1 MKQVLV
7 VLICLNIITF
17 TVLAGPIQIQKDCC
31 RNYSKT
37 IPQFKRVKEYNIQE
51 NDGRCRI
58 KAVLFKV
65 GKRWVCSDPNN
76 DGVKSLVKKLS
87 KKQQRG

>member
-17 TVLAGPIQIQKDCC
+17 TVLAVRAPILKNCC

-37 IPQFKRVKEYNIQE
+37 IPQLKRVKGYDIQE
-51 NDGRCRI
+51 NNGRCRI
-58 KAVLFKV
+58 EAVLFKV

-76 DGVKSLVKKLS
+76 DEVKNLVKKLS
-87 KKQQRG
+87 EKQQRR